1 MKTICLY
8 VIACSLAMNVSF
20 AQRNWDAVEI
30 RTEKVADDIYAL
42 FGSGGN
48 IGLAVGEDYAYLID
62 DQFAPLSDKI
72 KAAVR
77 QITDKPVKFLVNT
90 HWHGD
95 HVGGNENFAVSGTTI
110 VAHEAVRERMSTIQ
124 DRGNGRVMQPSPF
137 KALPEITYTD
147 KLTIH
152 LDSTRTMRV
161 MHVNPSHTDG
171 DSYIYFP
178 ESNVIHMGDN
188 FSNGGYP
195 YIDLNSGG
203 DIDGLVMNHSM
214 VLAMLDDETRII
226 PGHGPVTDKAR
237 LAAYADM
244 IRTIRDRVRNAK
256 NTGKTLDETLA
267 LGLSKEWDA
276 EFGQGFQDPTEIVTA
291 IYKSVD

>member
-1 MKTICLY
+1 MKKKYFLSTILCL
-8 VIACSLAMNVSF
+8 SLSLLV
-20 AQRNWDAVEI
+20 AQRDWDAVEI
-30 RTEKVADDIYAL
+30 KTEKVADDIYCI

-48 IGLAVGEDYAYLID
+48 IGLAVGQDYAYLID

-72 KAAVR
+72 IAAVR
-77 QITDKPVKFLVNT
+77 KITDKPIRFLVNT

-95 HVGGNENFAVSGTTI
+95 HVGGNANFAKGGTVI
-110 VAHEAVRERMSTIQ
+110 IAHEAVRERMNSVQ
-124 DRGNGRVMQPSPF
+124 DRGGGRMSEPSTF
-137 KALPEITYTD
+137 EALPKITFTD
-147 KLTIH
+147 QMTIY
-152 LDSTRTMRV
+152 LDSTRTMHI

-203 DIDGLVMNHSM
+203 DIDGLIKNHNM
-214 VLAMLDDETRII
+214 VLFLLDDETRII
-226 PGHGPVTDKAR
+226 PGHGPVTDRAR
-237 LAAYADM
+237 LMAYRDM
-244 IRTIRDRVRNAK
+244 MVTIRTRVKQAK
-256 NTGKTLDETLA
+256 SSGKSLDETLA
-267 LGLSKEWDA
+267 MGLTAEWDA

-291 IYKSVD
+291 VYKSLD

>member
-1 MKTICLY
+1 MKTKLY
-8 VIACSLAMNVSF
+8 ITIVLTLMLSASQ
-20 AQRNWDAVEI
+20 AQRNWDAIEI
-30 RTEKVADDIYAL
+30 KTEKVAEDIYAL

-62 DQFAPLSDKI
+62 DQFAPLSEKI
-72 KAAVR
+72 IRAVSD
-77 QITDKPVKFLVNT
+77 ITDKPIKFLVNT

-95 HVGGNENFAVSGTTI
+95 HVGGNENFAVTGTTI
-110 VAHEAVRERMSTIQ
+110 VAHDAVRQRMSTTQ
-124 DRGNGRVMQPSPF
+124 DRGNGRIVQPYPL
-137 KALPEITYTD
+137 KALPEITFTD

-152 LDSTRTMRV
+152 LDSTRTMHV
-161 MHVNPSHTDG
+161 MHVYPSHTDG

-178 ESNVIHMGDN
+178 QSNVIHMGDN

-203 DIDGLVMNHSM
+203 DIDGLVRNHSM
-214 VLAMLDDETRII
+214 VLEMLDDESTII

-237 LAAYADM
+237 LKAYADM
-244 IRTIRDRVRNAK
+244 IRIIRDRVRNAK
-256 NTGKTLDETLA
+256 NTGKTLEETLA
-267 LGLSKEWDA
+267 MGLSKEWDA

>member
-1 MKTICLY
+1 MKTIYLY
-8 VIACSLAMNVSF
+8 FIVGTLTMNMSF
-20 AQRNWDAVEI
+20 AQRNWDAIEI
-30 RTEKVADDIYAL
+30 KTEKVADNIYVL
-42 FGSGGN
+42 YGSGGN

-62 DQFAPLSDKI
+62 DQFAPLSEKI
-72 KAAVR
+72 KAAVL
-77 QITDKPVKFLVNT
+77 QVTDKPIKFLVNT

-110 VAHEAVRERMSTIQ
+110 VAHEAVRQRMSTIQ
-124 DRGNGRVMQPSPF
+124 DRGNGRIMQPSPI
-137 KALPEITYTD
+137 KALPEITFTE

-152 LDSTRTMRV
+152 LDSTQTMHV

-195 YIDLNSGG
+195 YIDINSGG
-203 DIDGLVMNHSM
+203 DIDGLVSNHSM
-214 VLAMLDDETRII
+214 VLDMLDDETRII
-226 PGHGPVTDKAR
+226 PGHGAVTDKAR

-244 IRTIRDRVRNAK
+244 IRVIRDRVRNAK
-256 NTGKTLDETLA
+256 NIGNSLEETLA
-267 LGLSKEWDA
+267 MDLSKEWDQ

>member
-1 MKTICLY
+1 MKTKYLFSI
-8 VIACSLAMNVSF
+8 SLILTFTTLF
-20 AQRNWDAVEI
+20 AQRNWDAIEI
-30 RTEKVADDIYAL
+30 KTEKVADNIYTL

-48 IGLAVGEDYAYLID
+48 IGLAVGEEYAYLID
-62 DQFAPLSDKI
+62 DQFAPLSEKI

-77 QITDKPVKFLVNT
+77 QVTDKPIKFLVNT

-110 VAHEAVRERMSTIQ
+110 VAHEAVRQRMSSVQ
-124 DRGNGRVMQPSPF
+124 DRGNGRIMQPSPL
-137 KALPEITYTD
+137 KALPEITFTD

-152 LDSTRTMRV
+152 LDSIHSMHV

-195 YIDLNSGG
+195 YIDINSGG
-203 DIDGLVMNHSM
+203 DIDGLVSNHSM
-214 VLAMLDDETRII
+214 VLAMLDDETKII
-226 PGHGPVTDKAR
+226 PGHGPVTNKAR

-244 IRTIRDRVRNAK
+244 IRIIRDRVRNAK
-256 NTGKTLDETLA
+256 NTGKTLEETLA
-267 LGLSKEWDA
+267 LGLSKEWDE